1 MSHHLCLFEQA
12 HNAEANTIIDQYMLN
27 EVELQSYDLG
37 LLFRF
42 GKKKKTLATIKAWIN
57 YTTFAQICSLKEPV
71 LDVESQIL
79 ASWSWWISQKFK

>member
-42 GKKKKTLATIKAWIN
+42 GKKKKTLATIKA
-57 YTTFAQICSLKEPV
+57 
-71 LDVESQIL
+71 
-79 ASWSWWISQKFK
+79 